1 MIARF
6 ALLLALLV
14 VGCGKVAQD
23 ISTQS
28 SKSSFKKATFSYA
41 FFGGPGDP
49 WAGLVSTP
57 NVTPVYSYFEGI
69 SFDRGVEKIGW
80 VQADVKMAPVDDVMV
95 PSVSNYDRKKNL
107 VTSSR
112 YQQGVVSIQKTS
124 TDNYR
129 TTTRFRKV
137 RPKFDYYSFSHF
149 LSEDTYRLLVV
160 DDIPTTSVDITP
172 YDHMVSAIFLQHV
185 TKESYNR
192 DTVIPLS
199 VFYAIIPTQSVT
211 PTLNITPKNTV
222 KSFDVTQPRFRY
234 EWPLFDSLL
243 DTVTLSYFGD
253 EYEVVD
259 YVNDQESSVFSDQ
272 MKDALRLSVSSYFES
287 KKTEEAPV
295 TDNIGSDDGL

>member
-1 MIARF
+1 M
-6 ALLLALLV
+6 
-14 VGCGKVAQD
+14 
-23 ISTQS
+23 
-28 SKSSFKKATFSYA
+28 
-41 FFGGPGDP
+41 
-49 WAGLVSTP
+49 
-57 NVTPVYSYFEGI
+57 
-69 SFDRGVEKIGW
+69 
-80 VQADVKMAPVDDVMV
+80 
-95 PSVSNYDRKKNL
+95 
-107 VTSSR
+107 
-112 YQQGVVSIQKTS
+112 
-124 TDNYR
+124 
-129 TTTRFRKV
+129 
-137 RPKFDYYSFSHF
+137 
-149 LSEDTYRLLVV
+149 
-160 DDIPTTSVDITP
+160 DDIPTTSIDITP

-192 DTVIPLS
+192 IRSFRCRFLYDYS
-199 VFYAIIPTQSVT
+199 TQSVT
-211 PTLNITPKNTV
+211 PTLNITPENTV

>member
-1 MIARF
+1 M
-6 ALLLALLV
+6 
-14 VGCGKVAQD
+14 
-23 ISTQS
+23 
-28 SKSSFKKATFSYA
+28 
-41 FFGGPGDP
+41 
-49 WAGLVSTP
+49 
-57 NVTPVYSYFEGI
+57 YSYFEGV

-160 DDIPTTSVDITP
+160 DDIPTTSIDITP